1 MKDLKFLIYIKGGIM
16 KNWKTTLIGAL
27 GASLTIVYGL
37 ISQGRVSTEQIILA
51 GAMAFL
57 GFFSKDYNVSG
68 K

>member
-1 MKDLKFLIYIKGGIM
+1 M
-16 KNWKTTLIGAL
+16 KNWKTTLIGAV

-37 ISQGRVSTEQIILA
+37 ISQGGVSTEQIILA